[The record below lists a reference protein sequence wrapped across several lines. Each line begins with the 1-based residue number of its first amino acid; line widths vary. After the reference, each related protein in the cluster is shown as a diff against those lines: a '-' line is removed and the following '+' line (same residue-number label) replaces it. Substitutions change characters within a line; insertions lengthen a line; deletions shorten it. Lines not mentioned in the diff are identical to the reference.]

1 MLHHIGVLPVR
12 FVYDHPELSVRASRI
27 VGYRMV
33 CTCGERGKVRGS
45 FSGARVD
52 LREHRAA
59 TDDGEGVAPLDT

>member
-45 FSGARVD
+45 FSGARAD

-59 TDDGEGVAPLDT
+59 TDDGEGVAPFDA